1 MSSEEMI
8 VFSVGLKLITL
19 KGTSEQ
25 VASAKALVE
34 EKVAEEDEMQAKI
47 KSSVVQRY
55 HAILISIKSF
65 FT

>member
-1 MSSEEMI
+1 MP
-8 VFSVGLKLITL
+8 LKSPSRT
-19 KGTSEQ
+19 TSEQ